1 MSYATP
7 ACSPVEVG
15 WVMNMLLVLLMFYFG
30 VVTLWAAPRLYQLL
44 RARWRAARK
53 PGGGGAVT
61 IRRTMVIRHKA
72 AGE

>member
-1 MSYATP
+1 
-7 ACSPVEVG
+7 
-15 WVMNMLLVLLMFYFG
+15 MLLVLLMFYFG

-53 PGGGGAVT
+53 PGAGGAVT